1 MQKIGSIAFDLQ
13 RKPIKHLRIHVL
25 PPDGAV
31 QVAAP
36 QSFSDLAIRLAFI
49 ARIPWIKKQQQA
61 FAEQARQAKK
71 EWVSGECHYLWGK
84 AYRLQVVAHTGKH
97 EVRYGKDNYLQLWV
111 RAGTTG
117 ANKAKVINNFYRE
130 ELARKVPPL
139 LAKWQKRIGVEV
151 LEWRTRQMKT
161 KWGSCNIEAQRLLL
175 NLDLAQKPI
184 SCLEYVLVHEMT
196 HLLERHHSARFV
208 AYMDKFMPDW
218 RERRAL
224 LNRQALSHNTFE
236 A

>member
-1 MQKIGSIAFDLQ
+1 MQKIGSITFDLQ

-36 QSFSDLAIRLAFI
+36 HSFTDMAIRLAFI
-49 ARIPWIKKQQQA
+49 ARTPWIKKQQQA
-61 FAEQARQAKK
+61 FAEQSRQTKR

-84 AYRLQVVAHTGKH
+84 AYRLQVVEHTGRH

-111 RAGTTG
+111 REGTTD
-117 ANKAKVINNFYRE
+117 ANKAKVLHSFYRE
-130 ELARKVPPL
+130 ELAKKVPPL
-139 LAKWQKRIGVEV
+139 LAKWQKRIGVTV
-151 LEWRTRQMKT
+151 LEWRTRKMKT

-175 NLDLAQKPI
+175 NLELAQKPI
-184 SCLEYVLVHEMT
+184 ACLEYVLVHEMV
-196 HLLERHHSARFV
+196 HLLERHHNTRFV

-224 LNRQALSHNTFE
+224 LNRQVLSHSTFG
-236 A
+236 